1 MTTPEPASFSPWALS
16 PRDACTHIGCKVTF
30 LYQEIAAGRI
40 EARKVGAKTMIPTAS
55 IRQYIERL
63 PLAVI
68 RSGQSAAANK

>member
-1 MTTPEPASFSPWALS
+1 
-16 PRDACTHIGCKVTF
+16 VTF

-63 PLAVI
+63 PLAVF
-68 RSGQSAAANK
+68 RSGQSATDNN